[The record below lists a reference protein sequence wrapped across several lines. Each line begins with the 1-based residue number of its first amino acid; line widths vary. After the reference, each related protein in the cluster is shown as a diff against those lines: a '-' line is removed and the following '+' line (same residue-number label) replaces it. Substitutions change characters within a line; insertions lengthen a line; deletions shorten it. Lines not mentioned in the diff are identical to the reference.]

1 MSETYPISDS
11 SSSSGDSA
19 EWVDGVNGDQADE
32 EETLQIISLVDDRV
46 FSDAAAMLAYCK
58 DKTGLDF
65 LGVRD
70 KLGLDFH
77 GSVKLINF
85 SEFFSSRQVTCANTG

>member
-1 MSETYPISDS
+1 MSESYPDRNSDT
-11 SSSSGDSA
+11 SSSGDEA
-19 EWVDGVNGDQADE
+19 EWVDTNREDDE
-32 EETLQIISLVDDRV
+32 EEPLSIISLVDDRV
-46 FSDAAAMLAYCK
+46 FTDAQSMLNYCK

-65 LGVRD
+65 IGVRD

-85 SEFFSSRQVTCANTG
+85 SE

>member
-1 MSETYPISDS
+1 MSAYPISDS

-19 EWVDGVNGDQADE
+19 EWVAGINGDQTDE

-46 FSDAAAMLAYCK
+46 FSDAAAMLTYCK

-85 SEFFSSRQVTCANTG
+85 SEFLFFW